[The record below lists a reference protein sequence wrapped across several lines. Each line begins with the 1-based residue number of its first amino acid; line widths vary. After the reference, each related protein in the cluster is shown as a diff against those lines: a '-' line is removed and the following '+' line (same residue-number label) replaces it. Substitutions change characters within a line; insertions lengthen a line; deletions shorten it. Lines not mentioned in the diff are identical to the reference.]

1 MVINKQIFIRS
12 KNNQTVANKR
22 VESTAL
28 VGLVCLMMFMPLK
41 ADKPNVILVMS
52 DDQGWS
58 QTGYYGH
65 PIAKTPN
72 LDEMA
77 KSGLRMDRFYS
88 GAPFCVP
95 TRATVLT
102 GRTNERT
109 GVLPSGAMNKQE
121 KTLATAFREAGYA
134 TGHFGKWHLSGAADL
149 RDTAVPASNPYNP
162 GEHGFDYWLSKSIQ
176 FNLNP
181 ILSRNGVIEEFEGDG
196 SEVIV
201 DEALKFITG
210 QTNKKKPFFVVV
222 WYSTPHRDFEASE
235 EDVAPYLGRTDDSSA
250 TQLGELFAMDRSLGT
265 LRQGLKDLG
274 IAKDTLVWFTS
285 DNGGLPDIAYRPDL
299 PGVHPDTTGHLRG
312 FKKDLYEGGLRVP
325 TIIEWP
331 DTIEHRVSHYPSGT
345 IDIFLTL
352 IDIAGL
358 DPNSINAVNDGVS
371 LAPVFKNEEPPRR
384 EKPMGFRVNAG
395 RAWLDNDWKL
405 VRNYTS
411 GQDDPYE
418 LYNVVGDPSESN
430 DLIKQRPDIAAR
442 MMKDFSAWNASV
454 DRSSSGHDYPRL
466 DK

>member
-1 MVINKQIFIRS
+1 MK
-12 KNNQTVANKR
+12 T
-22 VESTAL
+22 STIASL
-28 VGLVCLMMFMPLK
+28 VFLAGMMIFMPLK

-52 DDQGWS
+52 DDQGWM

-65 PIAKTPN
+65 PVARTPN
-72 LDEMA
+72 LDDMA
-77 KSGLRMDRFYS
+77 NSGLRMDRFYS

-102 GRTNERT
+102 GRTNART
-109 GVLPSGAMNKQE
+109 GVLPGGAVNKQE
-121 KTLATAFREAGYA
+121 KLLSTAFKEAGYS
-134 TGHFGKWHLSGAADL
+134 TGHFGKWHLSGAED
-149 RDTAVPASNPYNP
+149 RDNPIPSSNPHNP
-162 GEHGFDYWLSKSIQ
+162 GEHGFDYWLSKSTQ

-181 ILSRNGVIEEFEGDG
+181 LLSRNGVAEQFEGDG

-201 DEALKFITG
+201 DEALKFIARETS
-210 QTNKKKPFFVVV
+210 KKKPVFVLI

-235 EDVAPYLGRTDDSSA
+235 EDVAPYVGRTDDSSA
-250 TQLGELFAMDRSLGT
+250 LQLGELAAMDRSLGT

-274 IAKDTLVWFTS
+274 IAKNTLVWFTS

-299 PGVHPDTTGHLRG
+299 PAVHPDSTGHLRG
-312 FKKDLYEGGLRVP
+312 FKKDLYEGGIRVP

-331 DTIEHRVSHYPSGT
+331 GTIEHRVSHYPSGT
-345 IDIFLTL
+345 NDIFLTL

-358 DPNSINAVNDGVS
+358 NPNSINAVNDGVS
-371 LAPVFKNEEPPRR
+371 LAPVFNNQEPPRR

-411 GQDDPYE
+411 DEDDPFE

-430 DLIKQRPDIAAR
+430 NLIEQRPDIAER
-442 MMKDFSAWNASV
+442 MMQELMTWDASIEKSISGADYLKSA
-454 DRSSSGHDYPRL
+454 D
-466 DK
+466 

>member
-1 MVINKQIFIRS
+1 MVTSKQVIIEQD
-12 KNNQTVANKR
+12 NQSLSNKR
-22 VESTAL
+22 VESAAL
-28 VGLVCLMMFMPLK
+28 VGLFCLMMFMPLK

-72 LDEMA
+72 LDDMA

-109 GVLPSGAMNKQE
+109 GVLPGGAMNKQE
-121 KTLATAFREAGYA
+121 KMLATAFKEAGYA
-134 TGHFGKWHLSGAADL
+134 TGHFGKWHLSGGEDR
-149 RDTAVPASNPYNP
+149 RDTAVPASNPFNP

-181 ILSRNGVIEEFEGDG
+181 LLSRNGVKEQFEGDG

-250 TQLGELFAMDRSLGT
+250 LQLGELAAMDRSLGT
-265 LRQGLKDLG
+265 LRKGLKDLG
-274 IAKDTLVWFTS
+274 IEKNTLLWFTS

-358 DPNSINAVNDGVS
+358 DPNSINVVNDGVS

-418 LYNVVGDPSESN
+418 LYNVVGDPYAST
-430 DLIKQRPDIAAR
+430 DLIKQRPDIAAS

>member
-1 MVINKQIFIRS
+1 MKTTSITSLAFLAGI
-12 KNNQTVANKR
+12 
-22 VESTAL
+22 
-28 VGLVCLMMFMPLK
+28 MMFMPVM
-41 ADKPNVILVMS
+41 ADNPNVILVMS
-52 DDQGWS
+52 DDQGWT

-65 PIAKTPN
+65 PIASTPN
-72 LDEMA
+72 LDDMA
-77 KSGLRMDRFYS
+77 KSGLRMDRFYA

-95 TRATVLT
+95 ARATVLT
-102 GRTNERT
+102 GRTNDRT
-109 GVLPSGAMNKQE
+109 GVLPGGAMNKQE

-134 TGHFGKWHLSGAADL
+134 TGHFGKWHLSGATDR

-181 ILSRNGVIEEFEGDG
+181 ILSRNGVIEQFKGDG

-210 QTNKKKPFFVVV
+210 QTVKKKPFFVVV
-222 WYSTPHRDFEASE
+222 WYSTPHRDFEASK

-250 TQLGELFAMDRSLGT
+250 LQLGELAAMDRSLGT
-265 LRQGLKDLG
+265 LRKGLKDLG
-274 IAKDTLVWFTS
+274 IEKNTLVWFTS
-285 DNGGLPDIAYRPDL
+285 DNGGLPDIAVRPDL

-325 TIIEWP
+325 TIVEWP
-331 DTIEHRVSHYPSGT
+331 GTIENRVSHYPSGT
-345 IDIFLTL
+345 IDMFLTL

-358 DPNSINAVNDGVS
+358 DPDSINAVNDGVS
-371 LAPVFKNEEPPRR
+371 LAPVFNDQEPPRR
-384 EKPMGFRVNAG
+384 EKPMGFKVFAG
-395 RAWLDNDWKL
+395 QVWLDNDWKL

-411 GQDDPYE
+411 SEDDPFE

-430 DLIKQRPDIAAR
+430 DLINQRPDIANR
-442 MMKDFSAWNASV
+442 MMKELRAWKASI
-454 DRSSSGHDYPRL
+454 DRSRSGADYRN
-466 DK
+466 

>member
-1 MVINKQIFIRS
+1 MVTSKQVIIEQD
-12 KNNQTVANKR
+12 NQSLSNKR
-22 VESTAL
+22 VESAAL
-28 VGLVCLMMFMPLK
+28 VGLFCLMMFMPLK

-72 LDEMA
+72 LDDMA

-95 TRATVLT
+95 ARATVLT

-109 GVLPSGAMNKQE
+109 GVLPGGAMNKQE
-121 KTLATAFREAGYA
+121 KMLATAFKEAGYA
-134 TGHFGKWHLSGAADL
+134 TGHFGKWHLSGGEDR
-149 RDTAVPASNPYNP
+149 RDTAVPASNPFNP

-181 ILSRNGVIEEFEGDG
+181 LLSRNGVKEQFEGDG

-250 TQLGELFAMDRSLGT
+250 LQLGELAAMDRSLGT
-265 LRQGLKDLG
+265 LRKGLKDLG
-274 IAKDTLVWFTS
+274 IEKNTLLWFTS

>member
-1 MVINKQIFIRS
+1 MK
-12 KNNQTVANKR
+12 T
-22 VESTAL
+22 STIASL
-28 VGLVCLMMFMPLK
+28 VFLAGIMMFMPLK

-52 DDQGWS
+52 DDQGWM

-65 PIAKTPN
+65 PVARTPN
-72 LDEMA
+72 LDDMA
-77 KSGLRMDRFYS
+77 NSGLRMDRFYS

-102 GRTNERT
+102 GRTNART
-109 GVLPSGAMNKQE
+109 GVLPGGVVNKQE
-121 KTLATAFREAGYA
+121 KMLSTAFKEAGYS
-134 TGHFGKWHLSGAADL
+134 TGHFGKWHLSGAED
-149 RDTAVPASNPYNP
+149 RDNPIPASNPHNP
-162 GEHGFDYWLSKSIQ
+162 GEHGFDYWLSKSTQ

-181 ILSRNGVIEEFEGDG
+181 LLSRNGVAEQFEGDG

-201 DEALKFITG
+201 DEALKFIARETS
-210 QTNKKKPFFVVV
+210 KKKPVFVLI
-222 WYSTPHRDFEASE
+222 WYSTPHRDFEASK
-235 EDVAPYLGRTDDSSA
+235 EDVAPYVGRTDDSSA
-250 TQLGELFAMDRSLGT
+250 LQLGELAAMDRSLGT
-265 LRQGLKDLG
+265 MRQGLKDLG
-274 IAKDTLVWFTS
+274 IAKNTLVWFTS

-299 PGVHPDTTGHLRG
+299 PAVHPDSTGHLRG
-312 FKKDLYEGGLRVP
+312 FKKDLYEGGIRVP

-331 DTIEHRVSHYPSGT
+331 GTIEHRVSHYPSGT
-345 IDIFLTL
+345 NDIFLTL

-371 LAPVFKNEEPPRR
+371 LAPVFNNQAPPRR

-411 GQDDPYE
+411 DEDDLFE

-430 DLIKQRPDIAAR
+430 NLIEQRPDIAER
-442 MMKDFSAWNASV
+442 MMQELMTWDASIE
-454 DRSSSGHDYPRL
+454 RSISGADYPKSA
-466 DK
+466 D

>member
-1 MVINKQIFIRS
+1 MK
-12 KNNQTVANKR
+12 T
-22 VESTAL
+22 STIASL
-28 VGLVCLMMFMPLK
+28 VFLAGIMMFMPLK

-52 DDQGWS
+52 DDQGWM

-65 PIAKTPN
+65 PVARTPN
-72 LDEMA
+72 LDDMA
-77 KSGLRMDRFYS
+77 NSGLRMDRFYS

-102 GRTNERT
+102 GRTNTRT
-109 GVLPSGAMNKQE
+109 GVLPGGAVNKQE
-121 KTLATAFREAGYA
+121 KLLSTAFKEAGYS
-134 TGHFGKWHLSGAADL
+134 TGHFGKWHLSGAED
-149 RDTAVPASNPYNP
+149 RDNPIPASNPHNP
-162 GEHGFDYWLSKSIQ
+162 GEHGFDYWLSKSTQ

-181 ILSRNGVIEEFEGDG
+181 LLSRNGVTEQFEGDG

-201 DEALKFITG
+201 DEALKFIARETS
-210 QTNKKKPFFVVV
+210 KKNPVFVLV
-222 WYSTPHRDFEASE
+222 WYSTPHRDFEAIK
-235 EDVAPYLGRTDDSSA
+235 EDVAPYVGRTDDSSA
-250 TQLGELFAMDRSLGT
+250 LQLGELAAMDRSLGT

-274 IAKDTLVWFTS
+274 IAKNTLVWFTS

-299 PGVHPDTTGHLRG
+299 PAVHPDSTGHLRG
-312 FKKDLYEGGLRVP
+312 FKKDLYEGGIRVP

-331 DTIEHRVSHYPSGT
+331 GTIEHRVSHYPSGT
-345 IDIFLTL
+345 NDIFLTL

-371 LAPVFKNEEPPRR
+371 LAPVFNNQEPPRR

-395 RAWLDNDWKL
+395 LAWLDNDWKL

-411 GQDDPYE
+411 DEDDPFE

-430 DLIKQRPDIAAR
+430 NLIEQRPDIAER
-442 MMKDFSAWNASV
+442 MMKELMTWDASIEKSISGADYLKSA
-454 DRSSSGHDYPRL
+454 D
-466 DK
+466 

>member
-1 MVINKQIFIRS
+1 MKGAKIAVFLVAVMIF
-12 KNNQTVANKR
+12 A
-22 VESTAL
+22 TA
-28 VGLVCLMMFMPLK
+28 K

-52 DDQGWS
+52 DDQGWT

-72 LDEMA
+72 LDDMA
-77 KSGLRMDRFYS
+77 KTGLRMDRFYS

-102 GRTNERT
+102 GRSNART
-109 GVLPSGAMNKQE
+109 GVDGGKGINKQE
-121 KTLATAFREAGYA
+121 QMLSTAFREAGYSTA
-134 TGHFGKWHLSGAADL
+134 HFGKWHLSGQNTTDHPL
-149 RDTAVPASNPYNP
+149 PASNLKNP
-162 GEHGFDYWLSKSIQ
+162 GELGFDYWLSIFEQ

-181 ILSRNGVIEEFEGDG
+181 ILSRNGVAEQFEGDG

-201 DEALKFITG
+201 DEALKFIAGET
-210 QTNKKKPFFVVV
+210 KKDRPVFVVV
-222 WYSTPHRDFEASE
+222 WYSTPHRIFEASK

-250 TQLGELFAMDRSLGT
+250 LQLGELGAMDRSVGT
-265 LRQGLKDLG
+265 LRQGLAELG
-274 IAKDTLVWFTS
+274 IANNTLVWFTG
-285 DNGGLPDIAYRPDL
+285 DNGGLPDIDYRPDL
-299 PGVHPDTTGHLRG
+299 PGVHPDSTGHLRG
-312 FKKDLYEGGLRVP
+312 FKKDLYEGGIRVP

-331 DTIEHRVSHYPSGT
+331 ATIEHRISHYPSGT

-358 DPNSINAVNDGVS
+358 DPSSINSVNDGVS
-371 LAPVFKNEEPPRR
+371 LASVFNNSEPPQR
-384 EKPMGFRVNAG
+384 ERPMGFRVNAG

-411 GQDDPYE
+411 GEDGAFE

-430 DLIKQRPDIAAR
+430 NLIKQRPDIAAR
-442 MMKDFSAWNASV
+442 MMKELSTWDATI
-454 DRSSSGHDYPRL
+454 DRSITGADYPAGRVL
-466 DK
+466 P